1 MLSISVIKGENREEK
16 ENLLPIASDQ
26 NFPKLQNNL
35 WRSRQIKVNYIQC
48 KRLKWNDKFFHL
60 RRIP

>member
-1 MLSISVIKGENREEK
+1 MLSSSVIKGENREEK

-35 WRSRQIKVNYIQC
+35 
-48 KRLKWNDKFFHL
+48 
-60 RRIP
+60 